1 MPVDH
6 TKVRDILRNQ
16 HIAKYAIDNEIGTY
30 SEFQNNNQFESGVL
44 TYLNEVAWGDLR
56 DMLKDIGINRETLR
70 FFNSSDIIKNND
82 AQIKGSDKNVNLNLR
97 NARFTQINMTDYED
111 DFTGFNEIVGE
122 LPIEGLNQL

>member
-1 MPVDH
+1 M
-6 TKVRDILRNQ
+6 
-16 HIAKYAIDNEIGTY
+16 
-30 SEFQNNNQFESGVL
+30 L

-70 FFNSSDIIKNND
+70 FFNTSDIVKNND